1 MKKALLI
8 ASMAMLAMAG
18 TTQAAGN
25 AEAGKTKS
33 VVCAACHGVDGNSGV
48 NPMWPKL
55 AGQHENY
62 IIKQVNDFKA
72 NKRTEAMMAPM
83 VAPLS
88 DEDIADL
95 AAYFSSQKPTIG
107 EAAADKVAAGE
118 QLYRAGNATSGVSAC
133 TACHGPTGSGNPMAN
148 FPSLSGQGAAYV
160 VKALKDFRSG
170 TRNNDA
176 GGMMQDVAS
185 RLTDAEIDAVA
196 QYVQGL
202 H

>member
-1 MKKALLI
+1 MKTALLI
-8 ASMAMLAMAG
+8 ASMAMLALAG
-18 TTQAAGN
+18 ATQAAGN

-33 VVCAACHGVDGNSGV
+33 AVCAACHGADGNSGA
-48 NPMWPKL
+48 NPVWPKL
-55 AGQHENY
+55 AGQHPSY
-62 IIKQVNDFKA
+62 IIQQLQDFKA
-72 NKRTEAMMAPM
+72 GKRSEPMMSPM
-83 VAPLS
+83 AAPLS
-88 DEDIADL
+88 EEDMADL
-95 AAYFSSQKPTIG
+95 AAYFSSQKRTIG
-107 EAAADKVAAGE
+107 EADANLVAEGE
-118 QLYRAGNATSGVSAC
+118 ELYRAGNASSGVSAC
-133 TACHGPTGSGNPMAN
+133 SACHGPTGSGNPLAN

-170 TRNNDA
+170 TRNNDT

>member
-18 TTQAAGN
+18 TIQAAGN

-55 AGQHENY
+55 AGQHPNY

-72 NKRTEAMMAPM
+72 NKRTEVMMAPM

-88 DEDIADL
+88 EQDIADL
-95 AAYFSSQKPTIG
+95 AAYFSSQKRTIG

-118 QLYRAGNATSGVSAC
+118 KLYRAGNATSGVSAC
-133 TACHGPTGSGNPMAN
+133 TACHGPTGSGNPLAN
-148 FPSLSGQGAAYV
+148 FPGLSGQGAAYV

-176 GGMMQDVAS
+176 AGMMQDVAS

>member
-1 MKKALLI
+1 MKTALLI

-18 TTQAAGN
+18 ATQAAGN

-33 VVCAACHGVDGNSGV
+33 AVCAACHGVDGNSGA
-48 NPMWPKL
+48 NPVWPKL
-55 AGQHENY
+55 AGQHPNY
-62 IIKQVNDFKA
+62 IIQQLQDFKA
-72 NKRTEAMMAPM
+72 GKRIDTMMAPM
-83 VAPLS
+83 AAPLS
-88 DEDIADL
+88 EEDMADL
-95 AAYFSSQKPTIG
+95 AAYFNGQQRTIG
-107 EAAADKVAAGE
+107 EADANLVAEGE
-118 QLYRAGNATSGVSAC
+118 KLYRAGNAASGVSAC
-133 TACHGPTGSGNPMAN
+133 SACHGPTGSGNPLSN

-176 GGMMQDVAS
+176 AGMMRDVAS

>member
-18 TTQAAGN
+18 TTQAAGD

-33 VVCAACHGVDGNSGV
+33 AVCAACHGVDGNSGA
-48 NPMWPKL
+48 NPVWPKL
-55 AGQHENY
+55 AGQHPNY
-62 IIKQVNDFKA
+62 IIQQLQDFKA
-72 NKRTEAMMAPM
+72 GKRTEAMMSPM
-83 VAPLS
+83 AAPLS
-88 DEDIADL
+88 EEDMANL
-95 AAYFSSQKPTIG
+95 AAYFSSQTRTIG

-118 QLYRAGNATSGVSAC
+118 NLYRAGNASSGVSAC
-133 TACHGPTGSGNPMAN
+133 TACHGPTGAGNPLSN

-170 TRNNDA
+170 TRNNDTA
-176 GGMMQDVAS
+176 GMMQDVAS
-185 RLTDAEIDAVA
+185 RLTDTEIDAVA

>member
-1 MKKALLI
+1 MKTALLI
-8 ASMAMLAMAG
+8 ASMAMLAIAG
-18 TTQAAGN
+18 ATQAAGN

-33 VVCAACHGVDGNSGV
+33 AVCAACHGADGNSGA
-48 NPMWPKL
+48 NPVWPKL
-55 AGQHENY
+55 AGQHPNY
-62 IIKQVNDFKA
+62 IIQQLQDFKA
-72 NKRTEAMMAPM
+72 GKRIDTMMAPM
-83 VAPLS
+83 AAPLS
-88 DEDIADL
+88 EEDMADL
-95 AAYFSSQKPTIG
+95 AAYFNGQKRTIG
-107 EAAADKVAAGE
+107 EADANLVAEGE
-118 QLYRAGNATSGVSAC
+118 KLYRAGNAASGVSAC
-133 TACHGPTGSGNPMAN
+133 SACHGPTGSGNPLSN

-176 GGMMQDVAS
+176 AGMMRDVAS

>member
-18 TTQAAGN
+18 TTQAAGD

-33 VVCAACHGVDGNSGV
+33 AVCAACHGADGNSGA
-48 NPMWPKL
+48 NPVWPKL
-55 AGQHENY
+55 AGQHPNY
-62 IIKQVNDFKA
+62 IIQQLQDFKA
-72 NKRTEAMMAPM
+72 GKRTEAMMSPM
-83 VAPLS
+83 AAPLS
-88 DEDIADL
+88 EEDMANL
-95 AAYFSSQKPTIG
+95 AAFFSSQKRTIG
-107 EAAADKVAAGE
+107 EAAEDKVAAGE

-133 TACHGPTGSGNPMAN
+133 TACHGPTGTGNPLSN

-170 TRNNDA
+170 TRNNDTA
-176 GGMMQDVAS
+176 GMMQDVAS
-185 RLTDAEIDAVA
+185 RLTDAEIEAVA

>member
-1 MKKALLI
+1 MKKALLV
-8 ASMAMLAMAG
+8 ASMTMLAFAG
-18 TTQAAGN
+18 ATYAAGN

-33 VVCAACHGVDGNSGV
+33 AVCAACHGADGNSGA
-48 NPMWPKL
+48 NPVWPKL
-55 AGQHENY
+55 AGQHPNY
-62 IIKQVNDFKA
+62 IIQQLNDFKSE
-72 NKRTEAMMAPM
+72 KRTEAMMAPM

-88 DEDIADL
+88 EEDIADL
-95 AAYFSSQKPTIG
+95 AAYFSSQKRTVG
-107 EAAADKVAAGE
+107 EAAADQVAAGE
-118 QLYRAGNATSGVSAC
+118 KLYRAGNATSGVSAC
-133 TACHGPTGSGNPMAN
+133 TACHGPTGSGNLLSN

-170 TRNNDA
+170 TRNNDTA
-176 GGMMQDVAS
+176 GMMQDVAS